1 MLSGPWFPLGLFSTV
16 KYLLVLS
23 VAASSSLALS
33 GYNWLCLSLV
43 YWSRIPSTVTVF
55 LFLYDSLLLLE
66 SRGVSVYSHV
76 FPVPFVTAFN

>member
-66 SRGVSVYSHV
+66 SRGVSVYSHI